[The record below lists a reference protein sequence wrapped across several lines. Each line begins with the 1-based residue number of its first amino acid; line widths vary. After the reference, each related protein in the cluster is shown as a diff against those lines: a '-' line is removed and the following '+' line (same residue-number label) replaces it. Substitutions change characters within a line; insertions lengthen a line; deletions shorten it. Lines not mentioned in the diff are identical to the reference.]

1 MPIPSQLASS
11 LDGLKAVAEQIVLD
25 PKYHD
30 ILAIVK
36 GARNGAVY
44 GAKVRFPHAL
54 VIREKVGL
62 VLRATRHHASN
73 LARFAIVYKT
83 TCMILKYLA
92 DGKEGT
98 YDSFI
103 GGLLGGYIVFGGRS
117 LRSGK
122 ISSINMQIVIY
133 VFARVILALAKLAVK
148 PGVGLPII
156 SQPELSKTISYY
168 AWPAFA
174 AGSWAMVM
182 HLFRYHDA
190 EIQSSLRN
198 SMSYIYVQSDHW
210 DSLRTL
216 LWHNK

>member
-1 MPIPSQLASS
+1 MPVPSQLAGP
-11 LDGLKAVAEQIVLD
+11 LEVLRATAEQIALD
-25 PKYHD
+25 PRYHD
-30 ILAIVK
+30 LLTLVK

-54 VIREKVGL
+54 VIREKTGL
-62 VLRATRHHASN
+62 VFRATKTHASN
-73 LARFAIVYKT
+73 LARFAIVYKS
-83 TCMILKYLA
+83 TCLLLKYLA
-92 DGKEGT
+92 NGKEGP
-98 YDSFI
+98 YDSFL
-103 GGLLGGYIVFGGRS
+103 GGLLGGYLVFGGRT
-117 LRSGK
+117 RSGK
-122 ISSINMQIVIY
+122 ISSVSMQIVIY
-133 VFARVILALAKLAVK
+133 VFARVVLALAKLSVK

-156 SQPELSKTISYY
+156 SQPELSKTISHY

-182 HLFRYHDA
+182 HVFRYHDA